1 MNVPLVLPMSWM
13 NESSPTVKML
23 ACSPLMARL
32 SIMISHPGLRPIFM
46 SPCFRSMWSMTS
58 LLNLMMILAILF
70 PRSRYRRQKI
80 TVIYI
85 LNLSP
90 QFLQSFL
97 VAREVAIGAH
107 QNHRD
112 VVRPAALVGDVH
124 HAARGGVEIAPILDE
139 HHFDVTVGQ
148 DVVQTVR
155 AEQIDVIVVQRL
167 LADVGGHGGI
177 HAQGARHE
185 VLVHRHS
192 RFLGGHQTAADQFL
206 HD

>member
-1 MNVPLVLPMSWM
+1 MSWM

-70 PRSRYRRQKI
+70 PRSRCRRKKL

-85 LNLSP
+85 LNLST

-97 VAREVAIGAH
+97 VAREAAIGAY
-107 QNHRD
+107 QDHRD

-124 HAARGGVEIAPILDE
+124 HALRGGFEIASIFDE
-139 HHFDVTVGQ
+139 HHFDVRVGQ
-148 DVVQTVR
+148 DVVQAVR
-155 AEQIDVIVVQRL
+155 AEQIDVFVIQRL
-167 LADVGGHGGI
+167 FADVGHHGSI
-177 HAQGARHE
+177 HAEGARHE
-185 VLVHRHS
+185 VLVHRLP
-192 RFLGGHQTAADQFL
+192 RFLGSHQ
-206 HD
+206 